1 MRSSTRLLSVLFVAA
16 TIAAGAAA
24 CSSSNPTPGGSSGT
38 DGGGTT
44 DGTTTDQAAPTCS
57 PVAACYS
64 VAVSVSATSPTA
76 CGPGTTFTK
85 VADYTSVPAG
95 GGAFTTSSGCTGEL
109 SGCTMTLNCSNGE
122 AWMFTFDGQDFTAT
136 VTAPMGGGS
145 CSASAV
151 GTRLGSCPAAA
162 GGGDDGG
169 GSTGDDGSSEA
180 SSGSHDASV
189 DAVAD
194 AAGSS
199 EAGPGADGGEAGADT
214 GSAGEAG
221 TDAPADAEGADSAD
235 AQPNLG
241 GGDDGGDAGIDAAG
255 E

>member
-1 MRSSTRLLSVLFVAA
+1 MRSSTRVLSVLFVGLGAV
-16 TIAAGAAA
+16 AAA
-24 CSSSNPTPGGSSGT
+24 CSSSNPSPGGSNGT

-85 VADYTSVPAG
+85 VADYTTVPAG

-145 CSASAV
+145 CSATAV
-151 GTRLGSCPAAA
+151 GTRLGSCPVVT

-169 GSTGDDGSSEA
+169 GSIGGDASPADA
-180 SSGSHDASV
+180 SSSLDANV
-189 DAVAD
+189 D
-194 AAGSS
+194 AAGDATVST
-199 EAGPGADGGEAGADT
+199 EAGPGADGGEGGADAASAAET
-214 GSAGEAG
+214 GS
-221 TDAPADAEGADSAD
+221 DAAADVEGADAAD
-235 AQPNLG
+235 AQPTLE